1 MVDIVSRLNVTGASL
16 LGTWVKLSTLET
28 MEMLGHA
35 GFDFVVIDSEHGPH
49 THENIYRLVVM
60 AQAMGMSA
68 LVRLPSKFSED
79 VQRILDAGADGV
91 LLPRVLSPEEAL
103 QSTLKLVFSP
113 EGERGLGSTSRAG
126 KWGMAPMA
134 DYLEK
139 GRSQTLRMIQ
149 LEDLDAIERVEEFCD
164 IAPVNGIFLGLGDLM
179 LSSGLKPSD
188 PRVQKL
194 VEKAFE
200 VTERKGIPCGIA
212 TGTAEEGRRY
222 REMGFRMVMVSN
234 DCTLFGRAAASI
246 ADEFH
251 GRK

>member
-1 MVDIVSRLNVTGASL
+1 MVDIVSRLNVAGASL

-35 GFDFVVIDSEHGPH
+35 GFDFVVIDTEHGPH
-49 THENIYRLVVM
+49 THEGVYRLIVT
-60 AQAMGMSA
+60 AQSMGMSA

-79 VQRILDAGADGV
+79 AQRVLDAGADGL
-91 LLPRVLSPEEAL
+91 LLPRVQSPEEAL
-103 QSTLKLVFSP
+103 QATSNLVFSP

-126 KWGMAPMA
+126 KWGMAPLGE
-134 DYLEK
+134 YLEK
-139 GRSQTLRMIQ
+139 GRTQTLRMVQ

-164 IAPVNGIFLGLGDLM
+164 VDPVNGVFLGLGDLM

-188 PRVQKL
+188 PRVQAL

-200 VTERKGIPCGIA
+200 VTERKGVPCGIA

-234 DCTLFGRAAASI
+234 DCTLFGKTVAGVANI
-246 ADEFH
+246 FH
-251 GRK
+251 GR